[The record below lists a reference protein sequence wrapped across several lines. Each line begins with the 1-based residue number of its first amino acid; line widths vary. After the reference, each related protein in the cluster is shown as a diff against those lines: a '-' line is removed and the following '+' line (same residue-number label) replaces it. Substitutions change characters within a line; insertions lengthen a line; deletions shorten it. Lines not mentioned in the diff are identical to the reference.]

1 LDITPQPKKSLSSK
15 LDLEWIQEYI
25 KCNIKLSFMLV
36 LNLNA
41 VQPTSRWMSRPHYCV
56 NI

>member
-41 VQPTSRWMSRPHYCV
+41 VQSRVLSLLAP
-56 NI
+56 